1 VWYTKWKGRIEDIM
15 LKPYFENLWQEDC
28 CLIIID
34 IRLGYDYVSI
44 CVFNF
49 VFGISYEY
57 YKT

>member
-1 VWYTKWKGRIEDIM
+1 M

-34 IRLGYDYVSI
+34 IRLGYDYASI